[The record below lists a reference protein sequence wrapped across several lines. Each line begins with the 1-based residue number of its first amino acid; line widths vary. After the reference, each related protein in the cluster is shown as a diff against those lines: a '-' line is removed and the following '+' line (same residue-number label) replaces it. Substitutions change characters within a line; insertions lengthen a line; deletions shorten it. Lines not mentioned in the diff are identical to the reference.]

1 MKVLTVKIVD
11 IGSNRDLCA
20 GSHKVDF
27 VNVSWFMHVYGI
39 PLHEEDDTISY
50 GTYINQAWAKFR
62 LKKDKTVAG

>member
-1 MKVLTVKIVD
+1 MKVLTAKRVYKY

-27 VNVSWFMHVYGI
+27 VNVSCFMHVYDI

-50 GTYINQAWAKFR
+50 GTYINQA
-62 LKKDKTVAG
+62 